1 MSVGDV
7 VVVVINNGDQLG
19 FDGGGLAL
27 TILVGRF
34 EVDIVR
40 LVVYN
45 VGHDVARRGF
55 CYPECPAKSL
65 IRPILFLFLGAERGK
80 S

>member
-1 MSVGDV
+1 MVNV
-7 VVVVINNGDQLG
+7 VNNGSQIG
-19 FDGGGLAL
+19 FDRGGLAL
-27 TILVGRF
+27 MILVGRF

-40 LVVYN
+40 LVVCN

-55 CYPECPAKSL
+55 CYPECSAKSL
-65 IRPILFLFLGAERGK
+65 MRPILFLFLGAERGK